1 MVKLGDTCRGDTFLS
16 QIVTRLAFTFRVK
29 NSKPEFSVEHAVL
42 GVRWEVSCVSQEEG
56 TVVKGQVPVGCLVL
70 KRQFQVDHSSPS
82 LFVGTALVLLAVGTT
97 SELFLG
103 RLLVVTRLAH
113 GRCQYGIESS
123 TETLERG
130 GAPRLCQGKKKSKLI
145 QQCNE
150 FI

>member
-1 MVKLGDTCRGDTFLS
+1 MKLAKGPFFYLRLS
-16 QIVTRLAFTFRVK
+16 PDAFASRDK

-97 SELFLG
+97 SELSLG
-103 RLLVVTRLAH
+103 RLLVVTRLA
-113 GRCQYGIESS
+113 YG
-123 TETLERG
+123 
-130 GAPRLCQGKKKSKLI
+130 
-145 QQCNE
+145 
-150 FI
+150 